1 MAQCLGSRFERSGAL
16 VLANWRGG
24 GGQPRVL
31 SGLGKCPTRE
41 QTLKKFFMI
50 TIIIVITS
58 VNPKTLQND
67 PFILCI
73 VYYGIKGLSQNIRI
87 TDVYPLISYHRI
99 KGLS

>member
-16 VLANWRGG
+16 VLANCRRG

-31 SGLGKCPTRE
+31 SGLGLGKCPTRE

-73 VYYGIKGLSQNIRI
+73 YIMESRVYLKTLGLLMFI
-87 TDVYPLISYHRI
+87 L
-99 KGLS
+99 